1 MDSPTVYFIQ
11 TDPPEGPVKIGYTRR
26 KVGARR
32 SEGQTFNSSPLRVL
46 VETRGSREDET
57 LLHQIFV
64 SSRLRGEWF
73 SYGDTL
79 RELILYLIDG
89 GDLKEWLN
97 SWSSQ

>member
-1 MDSPTVYFIQ
+1 
-11 TDPPEGPVKIGYTRR
+11 
-26 KVGARR
+26 
-32 SEGQTFNSSPLRVL
+32 
-46 VETRGSREDET
+46 VETRGNREDET